1 MSGPAVLLPLSAV
14 GGVRH
19 GPCYPSLP
27 GYLVMIRPATPVRPG
42 RIRGVRVTTGR
53 NYVALR
59 NGVAGT
65 LVCSRSGRFWI
76 RSINRWAAR
85 AFWRDSLGAR
95 KVSACEYS
103 QSGYDDSLSQMTSMQ
118 TGARCSG
125 TPFSLRI
132 TQLIAGCEVPE
143 ASDALRF
150 ENKAITARAILIATA
165 PMPPAA
171 LGKRS
176 TPDENRLTPSSEITE
191 NTRSEAL
198 GLAET
203 QWQGVLHSMGTEC
216 YPRDAI
222 DLFRLGLANQTC

>member
-1 MSGPAVLLPLSAV
+1 MLLC
-14 GGVRH
+14 G
-19 GPCYPSLP
+19 
-27 GYLVMIRPATPVRPG
+27 T
-42 RIRGVRVTTGR
+42 
-53 NYVALR
+53 ALR
-59 NGVAGT
+59 ARWFA
-65 LVCSRSGRFWI
+65 RSGRFWI
-76 RSINRWAAR
+76 SSLNRWAAR

-165 PMPPAA
+165 PMPPPA

-203 QWQGVLHSMGTEC
+203 QWQGVLHSMGTASLSEGC
-216 YPRDAI
+216 NRPLSARI
-222 DLFRLGLANQTC
+222 GQPNLLASRPSAFTR